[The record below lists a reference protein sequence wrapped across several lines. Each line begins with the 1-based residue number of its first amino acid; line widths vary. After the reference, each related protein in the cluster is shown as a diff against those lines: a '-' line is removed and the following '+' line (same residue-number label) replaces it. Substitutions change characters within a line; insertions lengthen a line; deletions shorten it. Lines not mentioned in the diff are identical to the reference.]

1 MPAARADDFAPFAA
15 YCRQRLDDDPHLRAA
30 ALLAEVT
37 LLGFPGTR
45 PTFYRA
51 LERHKLQLHP
61 CPDCHIARI
70 SGYAPLAEASRIK
83 PSPLPLPASPVT
95 GETLASFLNRLA
107 VANRTSTE
115 ALPEA
120 LPPWFGIKARWHD
133 DRWQHDQLIPRED
146 DAAARLAAISGTT
159 ATAIRNAL
167 PAFGSLAS
175 QPARAG
181 TACRALHR
189 GPAHQPASPCSPARA
204 PPGLPPAR
212 HLAIQDRN
220 TAVQRQ
226 RMPRHHG
233 RRAPGTPAPP
243 AQHRRTAHPRQDP
256 GRTGTRRPC
265 CPAGMETADARTH
278 HVKLADGRRVMP
290 AGTVRCGRLPR
301 NRRHGRQHDH
311 PVTRHSEQSSLTQ
324 ANPRAPT
331 TRQIG
336 QWPLRQVSY
345 KIPQPRSEPRTEDDW
360 MTPDSRAGGRC
371 RSLVSCTRPCRGRCP
386 QSGSWRW
393 FPFLF
398 LF

>member
-1 MPAARADDFAPFAA
+1 MPAARADDFAPFTA
-15 YCRQRLDDDPHLRAA
+15 YCRQRLDDDPHLRAP
-30 ALLAEVT
+30 ALLAEIT

-45 PTFYRA
+45 QTFYRA
-51 LERHKLQLHP
+51 LERHEIRPHP

-70 SGYAPLAEASRIK
+70 SGYAPLSRGQADK
-83 PSPLPLPASPVT
+83 AVPA
-95 GETLASFLNRLA
+95 
-107 VANRTSTE
+107 
-115 ALPEA
+115 
-120 LPPWFGIKARWHD
+120 
-133 DRWQHDQLIPRED
+133 
-146 DAAARLAAISGTT
+146 AAARIPGDRGNAGIIPQPPRRRQPHQHRGPAGGTPVLVRRQGTLARRPMA
-159 ATAIRNAL
+159 AR
-167 PAFGSLAS
+167 PANSLGRRRRR
-175 QPARAG
+175 PARRDQRHHRHRDQERTSRLRLPRIPA
-181 TACRALHR
+181 RPRRHSVSPLHR

-220 TAVQRQ
+220 TAIQRQ

-290 AGTVRCGRLPR
+290 AGTVRCGGLPR

-336 QWPLRQVSY
+336 QWPLRQVSH
-345 KIPQPRSEPRTEDDW
+345 KIPQPRTEPRTEDDW
-360 MTPDSRAGGRC
+360 MTPDRFHDPLFGWFQKRHGLSR
-371 RSLVSCTRPCRGRCP
+371 RSRIRRLAS
-386 QSGSWRW
+386 
-393 FPFLF
+393 
-398 LF
+398 